1 MTKPTDSKPT
11 TRSGRKAEL
20 SAKSEKPTFTRPST
34 GSRRCYVASK
44 PNKTHSGMLH
54 QSRTLETPTADKSQE
69 RRETRRSCRSNGQ
82 LAGNM
87 VEVSEPSRV
96 PSPPEQSGE
105 IGAVTRPF
113 VLGRNKGPLMPAH
126 PARVRQLLR
135 DGKAIVNRRLPFSIR
150 LKTRKGGDTQP
161 VAIKL
166 DPGAKTTGIA
176 LVRLVQSNPQIQTV
190 LFLAELTHRG
200 EQIRDLL
207 TQRAALRRRRR
218 NANLRYRAPRFL
230 NRSKPAGWLPP
241 SLRHRLETT
250 MSWVTR
256 LRRWAP
262 VTDLAQELVRFDT
275 QKLENPEISGVE
287 YQQGELVGYEVREY
301 LLEKWGRC
309 CAYCDRQNLPLQVEH
324 IVPRAK
330 GGSDR
335 VSNLTLSCEPCNS
348 AKGSRDI
355 RDFVRDEARLNRI
368 LANAKTPLAAAAAV
382 NATRF
387 ALLEQLRETG
397 LPVETGTGGRTK
409 WNRTRLGLG
418 KTHALDAACVGS
430 VESVRYAHAPTLRI
444 ASYGRGSRKRTRLTK
459 HGFPRGYLAPAKSHF
474 GFRTGDLVTA
484 SVPSGVNA
492 GRHTGRVAVRASG
505 SFNIQSTLGTAQG
518 ISHKHCRKLQQAD
531 GYAYQQST
539 RGFPSALKDRVSS
552 TSSR

>member
-1 MTKPTDSKPT
+1 
-11 TRSGRKAEL
+11 
-20 SAKSEKPTFTRPST
+20 
-34 GSRRCYVASK
+34 
-44 PNKTHSGMLH
+44 
-54 QSRTLETPTADKSQE
+54 
-69 RRETRRSCRSNGQ
+69 
-82 LAGNM
+82 M
-87 VEVSEPSRV
+87 VEVSEPASAGSV
-96 PSPPEQSGE
+96 TTTLTGSE

-113 VLGRNKGPLMPAH
+113 VLGRSKGPLMPAH

-176 LVRLVQSNPQIQTV
+176 LVRKVSPTNHNPQIQTV

-200 EQIRDLL
+200 EQIRDAL
-207 TQRAALRRRRR
+207 TQRASFRRRRR
-218 NANLRYRAPRFL
+218 TANLRYRAPRFL

-301 LLEKWGRC
+301 LLEKWGRR
-309 CAYCDRQNLPLQVEH
+309 CAYCDRQNLPLQIEH
-324 IVPRAK
+324 IVPRSK
-330 GGSDR
+330 GGSNR
-335 VSNLTLSCEPCNS
+335 VSNLTLSCEPCNLN
-348 AKGSRDI
+348 KGNRDVEE
-355 RDFVRDEARLNRI
+355 FVQDETRLNRI
-368 LANAKTPLAAAAAV
+368 LASAKTPLASAAAV

-387 ALLEQLRETG
+387 ALLEELRETG
-397 LPVETGTGGRTK
+397 LPVETGTGGLTK
-409 WNRTRLGLG
+409 FNRTRLNLP

-484 SVPSGVNA
+484 SVPSGGNA

-505 SFNIQSTLGTAQG
+505 SFNIQSALGTAQG

-531 GYAYQQST
+531 GYAYQQPT
-539 RGFPSALKDRVSS
+539 RGFPSALKNRVSS